1 MEKAKSNELKD
12 EDVGAKETNVALP
25 IAICPQML
33 KGPEAFFASLNQ
45 LAKTLDSEISEL
57 ESNVGRKVSIA
68 LSSGRNGEFAAP
80 IADDIHDELQDINR
94 LVI

>member
-1 MEKAKSNELKD
+1 MEETKSNELKD
-12 EDVGAKETNVALP
+12 EVVGANETNVALP
-25 IAICPQML
+25 IAPSPQMR

>member
-1 MEKAKSNELKD
+1 MDEAKTKELKY
-12 EDVGAKETNVALP
+12 EAIGANETDIARP
-25 IAICPQML
+25 IALSPQIL
-33 KGPEAFFASLNQ
+33 KGPEAFFATLNQ